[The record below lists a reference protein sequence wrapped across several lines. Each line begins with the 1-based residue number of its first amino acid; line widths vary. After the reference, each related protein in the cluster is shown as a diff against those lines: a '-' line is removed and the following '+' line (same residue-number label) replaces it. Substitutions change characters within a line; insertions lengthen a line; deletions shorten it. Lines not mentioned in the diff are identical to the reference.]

1 MQGVKERINAIEE
14 KNDAVVLERGQV
26 ALDYAVDF
34 PAPFTLFSTNVL
46 LLRPLSITFAKPTT
60 SFTSPP

>member
-1 MQGVKERINAIEE
+1 MQGMEERINAIDE
-14 KNDAVVLERGQV
+14 KIDAVVLERGQV

-46 LLRPLSITFAKPTT
+46 LLRSQSIPFAKPTT